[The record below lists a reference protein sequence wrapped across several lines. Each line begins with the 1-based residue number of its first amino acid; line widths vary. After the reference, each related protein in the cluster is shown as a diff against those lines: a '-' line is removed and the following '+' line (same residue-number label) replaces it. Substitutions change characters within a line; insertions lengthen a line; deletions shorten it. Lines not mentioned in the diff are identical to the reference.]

1 MGTKPPWTPRDK
13 SNFTPPTE
21 LSHHDIYSSANNLSA
36 IIRVSE
42 ANKGIKERNKKEIS
56 REIESNRKKMGEGGN
71 FLKKIKRCTR
81 RWKVL
86 WILVSGMLQICSI
99 CDHLT

>member
-42 ANKGIKERNKKEIS
+42 ANKGIKERTKKEIS

-71 FLKKIKRCTR
+71 FFEENKKMYKEMEGS
-81 RWKVL
+81 VD
-86 WILVSGMLQICSI
+86 SGFRYATNL
-99 CDHLT
+99 LYL

>member
-21 LSHHDIYSSANNLSA
+21 LFHHDIYSSANNLSA

-71 FLKKIKRCTR
+71 FFEENKKMYKEMEGS
-81 RWKVL
+81 VD
-86 WILVSGMLQICSI
+86 SGFRYATNL
-99 CDHLT
+99 LYL